1 MEQIYEQELFIT
13 PSLADARG
21 RLSWPGAFTVCQD
34 LAGIH
39 AERLGVGLGAMAEK
53 SLFWLTV
60 RTKIRILG
68 FPRLGETV
76 TARTWPEK
84 PGALRCN
91 RSYEIVRD
99 GEVLVLGRTE
109 WAVMNTE
116 TRALTPA
123 AGLFPVDLPFDRGA
137 ALSESFAR
145 IPDRFE
151 DAEPF
156 AVYRLRSTD
165 IDVGGHM
172 NNAAYLR
179 ALFGAFSNREL
190 EALDIRS
197 VDAVFRASCFEG
209 GELAFARRQRDGADE
224 VRISRGEDT
233 ILLARLA

>member
-60 RTKIRILG
+60 RTKIRILD

-123 AGLFPVDLPFDRGA
+123 AGLFPADLPFDRGA

-156 AVYRLRSTD
+156 AVYRVRSTD

-190 EALDIRS
+190 QALS
-197 VDAVFRASCFEG
+197 PQTVDVSFRASCFEG
-209 GELAFARRQRDGADE
+209 EELRFFRRETENGLDLRIARGA
-224 VRISRGEDT
+224 DT
-233 ILLARLA
+233 ILLARMA

>member
-39 AERLGVGLGAMAEK
+39 AERP
-53 SLFWLTV
+53 
-60 RTKIRILG
+60 KIRILD

-99 GEVLVLGRTE
+99 GEVLLLGRTE

-123 AGLFPVDLPFDRGA
+123 AGLFPADLPFDRGA

-156 AVYRLRSTD
+156 AVYRVRSTD

-209 GELAFARRQRDGADE
+209 EELAFARRRRDGADE

>member
-209 GELAFARRQRDGADE
+209 EELAFARRRRDGADE